1 MKSSSGTINL
11 DDQATAKFKN
21 LKSSGGAINLDKD
34 ETPVKR
40 RLRSKTKDSDNIF
53 KAPSVPKQS
62 VKRRLTEKKQQTMI
76 IYLNHLMK
84 HHQQKRHL
92 HQTP

>member
-1 MKSSSGTINL
+1 M
-11 DDQATAKFKN
+11 
-21 LKSSGGAINLDKD
+21 KSSGGAISLDEDK
-34 ETPVKR
+34 PQVKR
-40 RLRSKTKDSDNIF
+40 RLRSNTKDSDNIF
-53 KAPSVPKQS
+53 KAPSVPKLS
-62 VKRRLTEKKQQTMI
+62 EKRRLTEKQQTRI